1 MKETKYET
9 RFEIDDE
16 GYRKLN
22 EEFSPTEIIYEL
34 ISNAFDLDEVKNIH
48 VTIEQDGD
56 NRTKI
61 VVEDDGEGYERIS
74 DIFTSFGE
82 SIRKEDKTKTGWY
95 DEGQKKTGSLA
106 ISFIVS
112 SKDFEVEFPESG
124 GRIVREELPNI
135 QKGSKFYGIFK
146 WNYEERKK
154 LISNL
159 KRTIVPETNRK
170 GESLMMFINDEIV
183 PHRYISKTIRGKLQ
197 TRYTENGKV
206 KRPYEETDIDIYES
220 EEGRKSWVYE
230 MGIPVQ
236 QCPINFHPDISVYI
250 NIKQKIPQTSQRNVL
265 TPKWMSKL
273 YGIVLLQ
280 CHDMLE
286 IRHSNPSN
294 DLGSA
299 WIKDGLNSLEE
310 EDQKKMIELIMET
323 EFDNLIIPSN
333 DLGANDMALREGMV
347 FIPNGFLDGRTRRN
361 LGLKRVSDI
370 YKITLSTIEI
380 GDNSEYKPVKE
391 TIQMRK
397 FANVCKLIAR
407 KTIDAEINIQ
417 FINEKNVRALADYS
431 QQTKNL
437 RFNIA
442 YLKGGEEF
450 FAFTGTGLLSEEAIA
465 LIIHELAHN
474 LKIKDAMTSHE
485 PKEFADECCRI
496 GSWIAYKGI
505 KWFVDVSGIEWVVD
519 KELHEELQLWNITY
533 TTKWNLW
540 EIRHFW
546 QIVFNIISVVQYEIT
561 NRTDY
566 WTVSNVWHTEDE

>member
-1 MKETKYET
+1 MKETHYDT

-22 EEFSPTEIIYEL
+22 EEFTPSEVIQEL
-34 ISNAFDLDEVKNIH
+34 ETNCLDLDEVENIH
-48 VTIEQDGD
+48 ITIEQDGD

-61 VVEDDGEGYERIS
+61 TVEDDGEGYERIH

-82 SIRKEDKTKTGWY
+82 SIRKGDKTKTGY
-95 DEGQKKTGSLA
+95 FDEGQKKVGSLA
-106 ISFIVS
+106 IWFVVL

-124 GRIVREELPNI
+124 GRIVREELDTSR
-135 QKGSKFYGIFK
+135 KGSKFEGVFR

-170 GESLMMFINDEIV
+170 GKPLMMFINDEVVFHKDIA
-183 PHRYISKTIRGKLQ
+183 KTIRGKLQ

-206 KRPYEETDIDIYES
+206 KKPYEETDIEIYES
-220 EEGRKSWVYE
+220 DEGKKSWVYE
-230 MGIPVQ
+230 LGVPVQ
-236 QCPINFHPDISVYI
+236 QCPIKFHPDISVNL

-265 TPKWMSKL
+265 TLKWLSKL
-273 YGIVLLQ
+273 YGVVLLQ

-286 IRHSNPSN
+286 IRHSIPSN

-310 EDQKKMIELIMET
+310 EDQKKMISLIMET
-323 EFDNLIIPSN
+323 QFENLIIPSN
-333 DLGANDMALREGMV
+333 DLGANDMALRDGKV
-347 FIPNGFLDGRTRRN
+347 FIPNGFLDRNTRKS
-361 LGLKRVSDI
+361 LGLQRVSDV
-370 YKITLSTIEI
+370 YKVSLSTIEI

-391 TIQMRK
+391 TIQMRN
-397 FANVCKLIAR
+397 FANVCKMLAEV
-407 KTIDAEINIQ
+407 TIDTEINVQ
-417 FINEKNVRALADYS
+417 FINEKDVRALADYS

-442 YLKGGEEF
+442 YLKGGEDF
-450 FAFTGTGLLSEEAIA
+450 FAFTGDGKLTEDAIA

-474 LKIKDAMTSHE
+474 LEIKGAMTSHE

-496 GSWIAYKGI
+496 GSVIYSKSGTIVSRSRRYAGI
-505 KWFVDVSGIEWVVD
+505 
-519 KELHEELQLWNITY
+519 Q
-533 TTKWNLW
+533 
-540 EIRHFW
+540 
-546 QIVFNIISVVQYEIT
+546 
-561 NRTDY
+561 
-566 WTVSNVWHTEDE
+566 